1 MSKYSGG
8 RYLDAISLIKDL
20 TGPEKAILRH
30 IASKIDFRDF
40 SKSRY
45 MSYQGIADETSFSR
59 ETCYR
64 SVVRLAELE
73 YISKTFTEN
82 HGKNSANIYRI
93 LDRVYENVSKDAKDS
108 QTDYSHTDYSADQTI
123 VTQTIVPPKTPS
135 DYSHTDYSADQTIV
149 TQTTPIVTQT
159 THYSQGDDEAP
170 NLLDNPNHDIYPPP
184 PLSRPAD
191 QPASK
196 PTGQV
201 PNKFTAAIVK
211 AKLPIGEA
219 RMKNVTAMIH
229 AANRPG
235 PSDGGKPV
243 FYAPPAEWAIA
254 VRAVASDYPNDV
266 FEALTAYLSAIDRL
280 GTGFITPAN
289 LSSHMTQC
297 ASFHANPESF
307 KKGDQMSHYSDW
319 LKKKNEPKTERPE
332 VDWIS
337 TLDMAET
344 KLRLTD
350 PTFICGIN
358 TRSGLEKRF
367 KDLGGNLDEIQK
379 KSVPSR

>member
-45 MSYQGIADETSFSR
+45 MSYLGIAAETSFGR
-59 ETCYR
+59 NTVFR
-64 SVVRLAELE
+64 SVTRLAELG

-93 LDRVYENVSKDAKDS
+93 LDRIFENVPKEAKDS
-108 QTDYSHTDYSADQTI
+108 QTDYAHTGHGTDQTMPTVGMVASQTMPTPGIVQERLCPERDYPMPTVGTDYAHS
-123 VTQTIVPPKTPS
+123 
-135 DYSHTDYSADQTIV
+135 
-149 TQTTPIVTQT
+149 
-159 THYSQGDDEAP
+159 GDEAP

-184 PLSRPAD
+184 PILS
-191 QPASK
+191 QPAGQ
-196 PTGQV
+196 PTG
-201 PNKFTAAIVK
+201 PLLNKFTAAIVK
-211 AKLPIGEA
+211 PRLPIGEA
-219 RMKNVTAMIH
+219 RMKNVSAMIH

-235 PSDGGKPV
+235 PSDGGKHV
-243 FYAPPAEWAIA
+243 FYSPPAEWVIA
-254 VRAVASDYPNDV
+254 VRATAPDYSNDV
-266 FEALTAYLSAIDRL
+266 FEALTPYLAALGKL
-280 GTGFITPAN
+280 GTGLITPAN
-289 LSSHMTQC
+289 LSSHMAQC
-297 ASFHANPESF
+297 ASFHANPEAF

-319 LKKKNEPKTERPE
+319 LKKKNSPPVENKE

-337 TLDMAET
+337 TLDMKET
-344 KLRLTD
+344 KYRLTD
-350 PTFICGIN
+350 PTFICGNN
-358 TRSGLEKRF
+358 TRTGLEKRF

-379 KSVPSR
+379 KSIPSR

>member
-8 RYLDAISLIKDL
+8 RYLDAISLITDL

-45 MSYQGIADETSFSR
+45 MSYQLIADETSFGR
-59 ETCYR
+59 NTVFR
-64 SVVRLAELE
+64 SVTRLAELG

-82 HGKNSANIYRI
+82 HGKNSANIYKILERI
-93 LDRVYENVSKDAKDS
+93 FENVPKEAKDS
-108 QTDYSHTDYSADQTI
+108 QPDYAHTGHGTDQTMPTVGMVDTQTMPTPGIVQERLCPQRDYPMPTVGTDYAHS
-123 VTQTIVPPKTPS
+123 
-135 DYSHTDYSADQTIV
+135 
-149 TQTTPIVTQT
+149 
-159 THYSQGDDEAP
+159 GDEAP

-184 PLSRPAD
+184 PFSQPTD

-243 FYAPPAEWAIA
+243 FYSPPAEWNIA
-254 VRAVASDYPNDV
+254 VRATAPDYSNDV
-266 FEALTAYLSAIDRL
+266 FEALTPYLAAL
-280 GTGFITPAN
+280 GKLGAGLITPAN

-319 LKKKNEPKTERPE
+319 LKKKNAPKVDAPE

-379 KSVPSR
+379 KSIPSR

>member
-45 MSYQGIADETSFSR
+45 MSYQALSEETSFSR
-59 ETCYR
+59 PTCYR
-64 SVVRLAELE
+64 SVVRLAELG

-82 HGKNSANIYRI
+82 HGKNSANIYR
-93 LDRVYENVSKDAKDS
+93 LFDRIFENVPKEAKDS
-108 QTDYSHTDYSADQTI
+108 QPDYSHTDYSTSETI
-123 VTQTIVPPKTPS
+123 VTQTTVPPKTPS
-135 DYSHTDYSADQTIV
+135 DYSHTDYSADKTIV
-149 TQTTPIVTQT
+149 TGTTPIVTQT
-159 THYSQGDDEAP
+159 TDYSHSDDEAP

-184 PLSRPAD
+184 PILS
-191 QPASK
+191 QPAGQ
-196 PTGQV
+196 PTG
-201 PNKFTAAIVK
+201 PLLNKFTAAIVK
-211 AKLPIGEA
+211 PRLPIGEA

-235 PSDGGKPV
+235 PSEGGKHV
-243 FYAPPAEWAIA
+243 FYSPPAEWVIA
-254 VRAVASDYPNDV
+254 VRATAPDYSNDV
-266 FEALTAYLSAIDRL
+266 FEALTPYLAALGKL
-280 GTGFITPAN
+280 GTGLITPAN
-289 LSSHMTQC
+289 LSSHMAQC
-297 ASFHANPESF
+297 ASFHANPESL

-319 LKKKNEPKTERPE
+319 LKKKNSPPVENKE

-344 KLRLTD
+344 KMRLTD

-358 TRSGLEKRF
+358 TRTGLEKRF

-379 KSVPSR
+379 KSIPSR